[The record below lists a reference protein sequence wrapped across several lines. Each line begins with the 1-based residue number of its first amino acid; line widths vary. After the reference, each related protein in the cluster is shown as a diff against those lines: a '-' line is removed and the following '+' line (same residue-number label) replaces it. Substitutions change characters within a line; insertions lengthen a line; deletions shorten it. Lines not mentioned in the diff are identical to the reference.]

1 MSEKSI
7 LFVVTSADKLDQ
19 KHSTGV
25 WLEEFA
31 TPYFALKEK
40 NYKITIASP
49 KGECAPVDK
58 ASISNFSADKSCLA
72 LDILSKTEKLNTINP
87 ENYDAIILPGGH
99 GPMIDLYKDRALEKI
114 LLYFDT
120 NNLIIAAICHGPAGL
135 LSCTLDGGHPFVQ
148 GRRLTAFTNEEEK
161 LAQKDKLVHFLLEDK
176 LKSRGANFVKN
187 TPQKEH
193 VIVDGNLITGQ
204 NFQSSELFARTILEL
219 L

>member
-1 MSEKSI
+1 MAKKNI
-7 LFVVTSADKLDQ
+7 LMVVTSAGKLDQ

-31 TPYFALKEK
+31 VPYFAFKDK
-40 NYKITIASP
+40 NFKVTIASP
-49 KGECAPVDK
+49 KGGCAPVDK
-58 ASISNFSADKSCLA
+58 ASISNFGADKSCLA
-72 LDILSKTEKLNTINP
+72 LDVLDKTEELANINP
-87 ENYDAIILPGGH
+87 EDYDAIVLPGGH
-99 GPMIDLYKDRALEKI
+99 GPMVDLYKDRTLGK
-114 LLYFDT
+114 LLYYFDE

-135 LSCTLDGGHPFVQ
+135 LSCTLDGGHPLVE

-161 LAQKDKLVHFLLEDK
+161 LAGKDKLVQFLLEDK
-176 LKSRGANFVKN
+176 LKSKGANFVKS

-204 NFQSSELFARTILEL
+204 NFQSSELFTQTILEL